1 MSLNVR
7 PTEDRNPASE
17 DIDLLS
23 TTTMLR
29 LINQQDQQVP
39 LAVSREVPRIARAVE
54 AVADALRRGGRLI
67 YVGAGTSGRLGFLDA
82 SECTPTF
89 NIKPSQVIAVLA
101 GGMRAIG
108 LSSEDAEDDAS
119 AGIADLKKKKVDSR
133 DVVVGI
139 AASGQTPYTLGAMR
153 YGKKRGAR
161 IVSVTC
167 NPQSEMAAMA
177 DISIAPEV
185 GPEVITGSTRLK
197 CGTAQKLVLNMIS
210 TGAMIRLGRV
220 YSHWMID
227 MQMKNAKLRA
237 RGRSMVMAIAGVDET
252 KAALA
257 LKKARGNLK
266 TAIVML
272 RLSVTTRSAQQIL
285 EDHERDLRKA
295 LK

>member
-23 TTTMLR
+23 TTSMLR
-29 LINQQDQQVP
+29 LINQQDQLVP

-54 AVADALRRGGRLI
+54 AVADALRHGGRLI

-101 GGMRAIG
+101 GGMRAVG

-119 AGIADLKKKKVDSR
+119 AGVADLKKKKVDSR

-237 RGRSMVMAIAGVDET
+237 RGRGMVMAIAGVDEK

-257 LKKARGNLK
+257 LKKAKGDLK
-266 TAIVML
+266 TAVVML
-272 RLSVTTRSAQQIL
+272 RLGVTARSAQQIL
-285 EDHERDLRKA
+285 ENHQRDLRKA